1 MDPTSL
7 TIVSVPS
14 LFCLI
19 SWWGRRQDLVLQNLS
34 TLHYPLLRCQDLA
47 NKNAGCNIWDLL
59 ILKIL
64 IIYLKYEYIQVSYI
78 LGFPGGASGK
88 EPACQCQRPKR
99 PGFDPSVGKIP
110 WRRVWQPIPV
120 FLPRESHWPRSLAGY
135 SPLSHKES
143 NKPEAT
149 WHACMSCILSG
160 NNSPHSNRLSEAAS
174 QRWDDQVPSVIGP
187 AQSLKDICL
196 KYTCDH
202 CFNRQRH
209 EAQLTMS
216 WSYRVTIVN
225 FSSVFKAY
233 YYMQLLAPALE
244 FPFLGCF
251 FQL

>member
-120 FLPRESHWPRSLAGY
+120 FLPRESH
-135 SPLSHKES
+135 
-143 NKPEAT
+143 
-149 WHACMSCILSG
+149 
-160 NNSPHSNRLSEAAS
+160 
-174 QRWDDQVPSVIGP
+174 
-187 AQSLKDICL
+187 
-196 KYTCDH
+196 
-202 CFNRQRH
+202 
-209 EAQLTMS
+209 
-216 WSYRVTIVN
+216 
-225 FSSVFKAY
+225 
-233 YYMQLLAPALE
+233 
-244 FPFLGCF
+244 
-251 FQL
+251 